1 MARPDKDPQWAD
13 GGSADVV
20 EPTSGKKSTGWL
32 GGEFPPAQWLNWL
45 FYYIYLWI
53 TYLSR
58 DRIMIVDV
66 RDGHVGTSAGWA
78 STGDTVG
85 GIASSTNPSTWIV
98 PIPLHEG
105 MEITSV
111 RFRVKPDGAS
121 DQVRCRLV
129 STIDSSGSGVADV
142 TSTTGTAWEWL
153 DSGVTEFTA
162 QAGQT
167 LHAIISKEE
176 GSASVAALCIE
187 VTYDP

>member
-66 RDGHVGTSAGWA
+66 RTGHVGADAGWA
-78 STGDTVG
+78 KAGDTIG
-85 GIASSTNPSTWIV
+85 GVASSTNPSQWIV
-98 PIPLHEG
+98 PIPVHEG
-105 MEITSV
+105 MVIHAI
-111 RFRVKPDGAS
+111 RLRCKPDGS
-121 DQVRCRLV
+121 TDQIRFRLF
-129 STIDSSGSGVADV
+129 STIDSSANGEGDV
-142 TSTTGTAWEWL
+142 TSTAGTVWEWL

-167 LHAIISKEE
+167 LHAVISKEE